1 MRSHAASPTTFCS
14 RYFVW
19 FDGLMAWRYANRDDS
34 AMPIEQAASLL
45 LEKTGVAPNG
55 SEASALLEQFRKME
69 ANGK

>member
-34 AMPIEQAASLL
+34 AMPIEQAAAVL
-45 LEKTGVAPNG
+45 LEKAGLEPSGNDAMQ
-55 SEASALLEQFRKME
+55 LLEQFRQM
-69 ANGK
+69 